1 MFFKVDTRLP
11 QFVPLPRFMLVSKHT
26 MNAKMLYAILL
37 DRTKLSQ
44 SRGFVDD
51 EGNVYVIF
59 PIKQMAEKIQRSE
72 RTVKTALNE
81 LEEAGLIIRVR
92 QGWNRANL
100 IFVKMPEDVHLVATP
115 EDANICT
122 MKVQLSASPEGN
134 ISPMDVQ
141 NSADSN
147 VQNLPPSNTNKNY
160 TDIVQN
166 QKGEMCLR
174 LGQFQN
180 VFLTEKQFAELQADY
195 PEQYADYINHLST
208 YMEGH
213 GKHYANHDA
222 VIRDWL
228 DKDSRSK
235 PSKNYDFEYFDKG
248 DCL

>member
-11 QFVPLPRFMLVSKHT
+11 QFVPLPRFILVSEHT

-37 DRTKLSQ
+37 DRTMLSQ
-44 SRGFVDD
+44 NKGWKNED
-51 EGNVYVIF
+51 GHVYVIF
-59 PIKQMAEKIQRSE
+59 TIKQMADNLQRSE

-81 LEEAGLIIRVR
+81 LEKAGLITRVR

-100 IFVKMPEDVHLVATP
+100 IFLKMPDDVQIVAP
-115 EDANICT
+115 PAG
-122 MKVQLSASPEGN
+122 K
-134 ISPMDVQ
+134 ISPMDGQ
-141 NSADSN
+141 NSATCAG
-147 VQNLPPSNTNKNY
+147 QNLPTSNKDKNY
-160 TDIVQN
+160 TVITQN
-166 QKGEMCLR
+166 EKGERYLR
-174 LGQFQN
+174 FGQYQN
-180 VFLTEKQFAELQADY
+180 VLLTEKQFAELKADY